1 MARAYIAIAS
11 GSPCVVP
18 SREVMYSPPMNNLA
32 GLQLVLVR
40 MGAKVGHRTW
50 TFRRAASLLSG
61 LKAFPASARRTAS
74 TSASSTM
81 FPKGFRHQR

>member
-40 MGAKVGHRTW
+40 MGAIRLDIEHGH
-50 TFRRAASLLSG
+50 SG
-61 LKAFPASARRTAS
+61 GQPLC
-74 TSASSTM
+74 
-81 FPKGFRHQR
+81 